1 MKKEQDR
8 CKDCSEYGSEFCP
21 ECLDEQPIHNK
32 LASMNLDDKIQLL
45 NNSRKDIASHA
56 KEWLEEEHRIDLPP
70 LRIDSSVSG
79 KSKV

>member
-1 MKKEQDR
+1 
-8 CKDCSEYGSEFCP
+8 
-21 ECLDEQPIHNK
+21 
-32 LASMNLDDKIQLL
+32 MNLDDKIQLL